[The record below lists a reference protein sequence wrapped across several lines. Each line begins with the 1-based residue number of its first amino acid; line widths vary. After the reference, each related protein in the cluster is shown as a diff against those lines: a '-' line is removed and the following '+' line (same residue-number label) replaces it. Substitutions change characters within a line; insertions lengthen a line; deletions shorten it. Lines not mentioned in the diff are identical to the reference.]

1 MSHGALGHD
10 LLSEFSERDSSILV
24 SIHFLDDLG
33 GLLLGDVETAGL
45 NETLELITGDGSA
58 IVLVEG
64 VESLVDVEVGL
75 SLETLAG
82 GLSLSL
88 GSHVGSPDGLEVGG
102 SASGEAVVTS
112 IDGVTVVGATTF
124 GHGGVVSIKGEESI
138 GELTEVESTVT
149 GGIVS
154 SDEEVELFGG
164 GEDSDGSESFT
175 ELGGADVSVVV
186 SVEHLE
192 GVSEVKV
199 GVAGE
204 LGLLSLDVVLNTDH
218 ITKSI
223 DELILVTESENRF
236 AGWAGVAAGL
246 RGHANGRS
254 VRR

>member
-10 LLSEFSERDSSILV
+10 LLSELSEGDSSVLV

-45 NETLELITGDGSA
+45 NETLELVTGDGSA

-88 GSHVGSPDGLEVGG
+88 RSEVGSPDGLEVGG
-102 SASGEAVVTS
+102 GASAEAVVTS
-112 IDGVTVVGATTF
+112 VDGVTVVGATTF
-124 GHGGVVSIKGEESI
+124 GHGGVVSIKSEESI
-138 GELTEVESTVT
+138 GELTEVEATVT

-154 SDEEVELFGG
+154 SDEEVELLGG
-164 GEDSDGSESFT
+164 GEDTDGGESLA
-175 ELGGADVSVVV
+175 ELGGADPSVVV

-204 LGLLSLDVVLNTDH
+204 LGLLSLDVVLDTDH
-218 ITKSI
+218 ITEAV
-223 DELILVTESENRF
+223 DELIFVTESENGF
-236 AGWAGVAAGL
+236 AGWAGVAARL
-246 RGHANGRS
+246 RGHADGRS

>member
-1 MSHGALGHD
+1 VSHGALGHD
-10 LLSEFSERDSSILV
+10 FFSEFSERDSTVLV

-45 NETLELITGDGSA
+45 DKTLELVTGDGSG
-58 IVLVEG
+58 IVLVKR
-64 VESLVDVEVGL
+64 VESLIDVEVGL
-75 SLETLAG
+75 SLKTLAG
-82 GLSLSL
+82 GLSLGLASEV
-88 GSHVGSPDGLEVGG
+88 SSPDGLEVGG
-102 SASGEAVVTS
+102 GGSAEAVVTS
-112 IDGVTVVGATTF
+112 VDGVTMVGATTL
-124 GHGGVVSIKGEESI
+124 GHGGVVSIKGEEGI
-138 GELTEVESTVT
+138 RELAGVKATVT

-154 SDEEVELFGG
+154 SDEEVELLGGREDTDG
-164 GEDSDGSESFT
+164 GETLT
-175 ELGGADVSVVV
+175 ELDGADHTVVV

-192 GVSEVKV
+192 GVGKVKV
-199 GVAGE
+199 GLSGE
-204 LGLLSLDVVLNTDH
+204 LGLLSLDVVLDTDH